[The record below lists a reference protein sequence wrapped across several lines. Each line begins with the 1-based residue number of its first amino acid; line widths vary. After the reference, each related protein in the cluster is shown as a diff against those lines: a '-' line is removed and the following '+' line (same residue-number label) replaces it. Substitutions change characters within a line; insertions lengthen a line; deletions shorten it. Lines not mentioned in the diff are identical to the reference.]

1 MLFVIIDDEPPRQSR
16 RVRNEQPEYGRLEPS
31 PRERNPDPTEGPS
44 PKRSRVSTTCCN
56 CGELEPD
63 HTTEDCPNSRLENEG
78 YLMAIG
84 TELFNNYRKQITGEE
99 IRYPNRCAVCGE
111 PTTEHGPG
119 GVSEEGCFHRVLGWG
134 L

>member
-1 MLFVIIDDEPPRQSR
+1 MYPVIQSLGGCSKDIKGIVRLLFVIIDDEPPRQSR

-31 PRERNPDPTEGPS
+31 PRKTKPEAIEGPS

-84 TELFNNYRKQITGEE
+84 TELFNDYQKTN
-99 IRYPNRCAVCGE
+99 
-111 PTTEHGPG
+111 HGGRDTLPQ
-119 GVSEEGCFHRVLGWG
+119 
-134 L
+134 